1 LIAQF
6 SIVAAVE
13 SPRKDR
19 VPNVGQILKQLRARR
34 GESLRDVARGT
45 GLSASFLSMVERNES
60 DITLGNL
67 DEIAAYF
74 GHDIGS
80 LLGYSA
86 RGARVQ
92 IVAKKDRVRVDRG
105 DDIDYEVLHIPG
117 TDMEIILAKLAPDSA
132 FKDELTHDGI
142 DIALVLQGRII
153 VTVNDVDYPVE
164 KDEAAVWSGS
174 YRHRIRNDA
183 DRPAHMVA
191 FVTEQIY

>member
-1 LIAQF
+1 M
-6 SIVAAVE
+6 E
-13 SPRKDR
+13 NPKKDR

-34 GESLRDVARGT
+34 GESLRDVAKGT

-67 DEIAAYF
+67 DEIAAHF
-74 GHDIGS
+74 GHDVGS

-92 IVAKKDRVRVDRG
+92 IVAKKDRVIVDRG

-117 TDMEIILAKLAPDSA
+117 TDMEIILARLAPHTA
-132 FKDELTHDGI
+132 FRDELTHDGI
-142 DIALVLQGRII
+142 DIALVLQGRIV

-164 KDEAAVWSGS
+164 KNEAAVWSGS
-174 YRHRIRNDA
+174 YRHRIRNDS
-183 DRPAHMVA
+183 DRAAQMVA